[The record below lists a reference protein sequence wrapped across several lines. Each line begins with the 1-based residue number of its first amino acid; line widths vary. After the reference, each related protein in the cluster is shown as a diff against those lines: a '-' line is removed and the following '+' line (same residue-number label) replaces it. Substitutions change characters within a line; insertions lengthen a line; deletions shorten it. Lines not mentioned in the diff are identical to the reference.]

1 MIPCTITL
9 PSLFNPPA
17 KTLSLSETK
26 AIHAHAIKTSLL
38 DSHVHSVNNL
48 LKLYTISG
56 DISSARNLF
65 DRIPHRDIISWTT
78 LIRAY
83 TKSGTPSES
92 IRLFFQMLDTSPD
105 TKPDQ
110 ITLTVVLSA
119 CAALGDLQL
128 ARDLHTYINTNT
140 SIANDIHLGNAL
152 ISMYSKCGDID
163 TAYKLF
169 TRTRL
174 AERNIVTWNSIIS
187 GLTSN
192 AKFKEALSLF
202 RKMQRIGVKPD
213 QVTLVAMLNACAN
226 LGALDMGQWLH
237 TLITQSQTLINN
249 HFMANALI
257 DMYGK
262 CGSIDRAHR
271 VFTSIKPK
279 HRDVYSYTSM
289 ITALAMH
296 GRGEKA
302 LHLFADMLKA
312 GIKPNR
318 VTFIGVLSACNHAGI
333 VATGLSHFQSMSSI
347 HSIEPQMEHYS
358 CIADMLARAGLV
370 EEALNLIKNM
380 PFKPDSAMWSS
391 LLSACR
397 IHGNVSLAES
407 IMRQVDSDNDNED
420 EDYYVLMSNIYKEAK
435 RGRDASSQ
443 HMEMS
448 KKRKAKKK
456 KKKKKE
462 PGCSLIEINGEVHE
476 FKKGSISHPQTKD
489 IHLMLHNIHT
499 HLKYY
504 H

>member
-1 MIPCTITL
+1 MIPCTITF
-9 PSLFNPPA
+9 PSLLNLPA
-17 KTLSLSETK
+17 GTLSRMETK
-26 AIHAHAIKTSLL
+26 AIHAHAIKTRLL
-38 DSHVHSVNNL
+38 DYHVQAINNL

-65 DRIPHRDIISWTT
+65 DRIPHRDIVSWTT
-78 LIRAY
+78 LIHAY
-83 TKSGTPSES
+83 TKSGTPAES
-92 IRLFFQMLDTSPD
+92 ICLFFQMLHTSPD

-140 SIANDIHLGNAL
+140 SIINDIHLRNAL

-169 TRTRL
+169 TRTRP

-202 RKMQRIGVKPD
+202 RRMQRIGVKPD
-213 QVTLVAMLNACAN
+213 QVTLVAALNACAN
-226 LGALDMGQWLH
+226 LGALDIGQWLH
-237 TLITQSQTLINN
+237 ALITQTQALIDNR
-249 HFMANALI
+249 FITNALV

-262 CGSIDRAHR
+262 CGSIDRAHH

-279 HRDVYSYTSM
+279 HRDVYTYTSM

-296 GRGEKA
+296 GQGEKA
-302 LHLFADMLKA
+302 SHLFADMLKA

-318 VTFIGVLSACNHAGI
+318 VTFIGILSACNHAGF

-347 HSIEPQMEHYS
+347 HNIEPQMEHYS
-358 CIADMLARAGLV
+358 CVADMLARAGLV
-370 EEALNLIKNM
+370 QEALNFIKNM
-380 PFKPDSAMWSS
+380 PLKPDAAMWSS

-397 IHGNVSLAES
+397 IHGNVSFAES
-407 IMRQVDSDNDNED
+407 IMRQVADNDNED
-420 EDYYVLMSNIYKEAK
+420 EDCYVLMSNIYTEAR
-435 RGRDASSQ
+435 RGRDASSLRMQ
-443 HMEMS
+443 MR
-448 KKRKAKKK
+448 KKRKA
-456 KKKKKE
+456 KKKE

-476 FKKGSISHPQTKD
+476 FKMGSVSHPQTKD
-489 IHLMLHNIHT
+489 IHLMLHSIHT